1 MSPQPTTIDYKAGIA
16 GPKSAPRG
24 ATGPARPA
32 TGPEDTPRTPNGELA
47 AIEEFLQLLA
57 RAVRQFHTYPATS
70 PLCTEAIAACQKALA
85 ALAHCDRLVLR
96 VTPRELIVDDTGLG
110 AGTLVEHELVRRLH
124 QAGVAGLDIDRAASP
139 RDLSRVCADVIQCHD
154 HGDAT
159 TFAELLV
166 EHGVDTIV
174 ARMARRPEVLDLGLP
189 PAPLRDLVGHDQ
201 QRRRATPATGPVDYL
216 YPPEKGWV
224 RLDPAAGLD
233 TVSLVDLAVLVDD
246 PCDMA
251 TMLLRLTDDDPVGA
265 IAGDQALEQK
275 FADVAMLFSALD
287 GHLARVMFGK
297 LARAVLAIDADRR
310 NALLRRTILPGLLD
324 GRADGAVLRD
334 FPDPDL
340 AESLCLLLELETAA
354 PEVVAAALNRLDL
367 PAGRRQT
374 IASLVDERLH
384 AGPATTLGAAGAPDR
399 SVDRYARRLVRV
411 DATPGKTFAQFAA
424 FDLSIDGQTAEAIA
438 DMRQAIGTADTT
450 VAQLDC
456 LRRLVRLE
464 PNPGVVTT
472 FMRRA
477 LDLFGELDRAARWH
491 DLAAAAAP
499 YRHLTKE
506 LRDARPDVVDAIDT
520 ALGGH
525 WSRSRA
531 LALLAL
537 HERDEEGRAVVRLLL
552 DAFGPSLAPGF
563 VELLGD
569 TSLQSATR
577 SLLPLMCDH
586 AALLAPGLVMHL
598 SRGGP
603 LVARAIVRVL
613 GLAGAGYEVAISGQL
628 TSRDEQ
634 TVRAALRALAR
645 IGTARA
651 AALVALQIHTG
662 SPVARAAEEALWH
675 FPPALTTLQIRDLLS
690 RREFVVQ
697 NPEIVTRLIDRV
709 SRGGTGDLGN
719 VLEGL
724 EAFRFRVWNPE
735 LVRVALKARGLRSR

>member
-1 MSPQPTTIDYKAGIA
+1 MSPQPTTADYKAGIA
-16 GPKSAPRG
+16 GHKSAPRG
-24 ATGPARPA
+24 ANGLLRPA
-32 TGPEDTPRTPNGELA
+32 SGTGDAPGTQNEGLA

-70 PLCTEAIAACQKALA
+70 PLCTDAIAACRKALA
-85 ALAHCDRLVLR
+85 GLDRGDRLALR

-110 AGTLVEHELVRRLH
+110 AGTIVEHELVRRLH
-124 QAGVAGLDIDRAASP
+124 RARVAGLDIDRAASP
-139 RDLSRVCADVIQCHD
+139 RDLSRLCTDVIRCDD
-154 HGDAT
+154 HRDEP

-174 ARMARRPEVLDLGLP
+174 ARMAHRPEVLDLGLP
-189 PAPLRDLVGHDQ
+189 PEPLRDFVDHDQ
-201 QRRRATPATGPVDYL
+201 RRRRATPATGPVDYL

-233 TVSLVDLAVLVDD
+233 TISLVDLAVLVND
-246 PCDMA
+246 PGDMA
-251 TMLLRLTDDDPVGA
+251 TMLLRLTDDDPIGA
-265 IAGDQALEQK
+265 ISGDEALEQK
-275 FADVAMLFSALD
+275 FGDVAMLFSALD

-310 NALLRRTILPGLLD
+310 TALLRRTILPGLLD
-324 GRADGAVLRD
+324 GRAAGAVLRD

-367 PAGRRQT
+367 PADRRQ
-374 IASLVDERLH
+374 IVASLVDERLH
-384 AGPATTLGAAGAPDR
+384 AGTATSAGAAGAPDP

-411 DATPGKTFAQFAA
+411 DATPGKSFAEFAA
-424 FDLSIDGQTAEAIA
+424 FDLSIDDQTAAAIA
-438 DMRQAIGTADTT
+438 GTSQAIEATDTT
-450 VAQLDC
+450 LAQLDC
-456 LRRLVRLE
+456 LWRLVRLE
-464 PNPGVVTT
+464 PNPGLVTT

-491 DLAAAAAP
+491 DLSAAAAR
-499 YRHLTKE
+499 YRRLAKD
-506 LRDARPDVVDAIDT
+506 LRETRPDAVDAVDG
-520 ALGGH
+520 ALAGH
-525 WSRSRA
+525 WTRSRA
-531 LALLAL
+531 LALLVLQA
-537 HERDEEGRAVVRLLL
+537 RDDEGRAAVRLLL
-552 DAFGPSLAPGF
+552 EAFGSSLAPGF
-563 VELLGD
+563 VELLD
-569 TSLQSATR
+569 DESLPSATR
-577 SLLPLMCDH
+577 SLLPLLCDH

-598 SRGGP
+598 GRGGP
-603 LVARAIVRVL
+603 QVARAIVRVL
-613 GLAGAGYEVAISGQL
+613 GFAGAGYEVAISEQL

-651 AALVALQIHTG
+651 AALVAFQIHSG

-675 FPPALTTLQIRDLLS
+675 FPPPQTTLLVRDLLS

-697 NPEIVTRLIDRV
+697 NPEIAARLIDRV
-709 SRGGTGDLGN
+709 SLGGTGDLGN

-724 EAFRFRVWNPE
+724 EGLRFRIWNPE